1 MYTIRDTFSSHVD
14 TKYILPVDYREAK
27 HEDSYYCDKRYNYF
41 RHSDSTKVFMDFVR
55 NTKHWKDTMTVDHQA
70 YDLITTC
77 YKFRNIDASTI
88 GKNDIVGFHM
98 LFDSEVYK
106 LGLKFCGKETIKL
119 RNGKKYKALKF
130 VPKLITGDLFKHED
144 DMVIYVSDDNNHV
157 PLLINAKIKV
167 GSIKAMLD
175 DVKNTKFPMT
185 SLVK

>member
-1 MYTIRDTFSSHVD
+1 
-14 TKYILPVDYREAK
+14 
-27 HEDSYYCDKRYNYF
+27 
-41 RHSDSTKVFMDFVR
+41 
-55 NTKHWKDTMTVDHQA
+55 
-70 YDLITTC
+70 
-77 YKFRNIDASTI
+77 
-88 GKNDIVGFHM
+88 M